1 MGWIVD
7 LLIGALAV
15 CAVGLMIYKKM
26 RQARGK
32 DGCGCSGCTGCAGC
46 GCAACEKCLQ
56 EKEGEEN
63 DNG

>member
-46 GCAACEKCLQ
+46 GCAACGKCLQ
-56 EKEGEEN
+56 EKEGEEQ

>member
-7 LLIGALAV
+7 LLIGDLAV

-32 DGCGCSGCTGCAGC
+32 DGCGCSGCTGCAGG
-46 GCAACEKCLQ
+46 GCASCGKCSWEQ
-56 EKEGEEN
+56 KGKE
-63 DNG
+63 

>member
-15 CAVGLMIYKKM
+15 CAVGLMIYKKT

-32 DGCGCSGCTGCAGC
+32 DGCGCSGCTGCAGG
-46 GCAACEKCLQ
+46 GCAACGKCLQ
-56 EKEGEEN
+56 KKEGEEH

>member
-26 RQARGK
+26 RQARRGK
-32 DGCGCSGCTGCAGC
+32 RGRKADFRLQIADFRSGV
-46 GCAACEKCLQ
+46 KW
-56 EKEGEEN
+56 KFHFWF
-63 DNG
+63 

>member
-32 DGCGCSGCTGCAGC
+32 DGCGCSGCTGCAGG
-46 GCAACEKCLQ
+46 GCASCGKCSWEQ
-56 EKEGEEN
+56 KGKE
-63 DNG
+63 

>member
-32 DGCGCSGCTGCAGC
+32 DGCGC
-46 GCAACEKCLQ
+46 AACEKCLQ

>member
-15 CAVGLMIYKKM
+15 CAVGLMIYKKT
-26 RQARGK
+26 RQAREK
-32 DGCGCSGCTGCAGC
+32 DGCGCSGCTGCAG
-46 GCAACEKCLQ
+46 GSCAACGKRLQ
-56 EKEGEEN
+56 EKEGEEH